1 PLNIEKNSDE
11 FRSHRGYLYPN
22 LYFSKRATFDVMI
35 EDYETAIKNLKNA
48 AERNFLLAMNDKRK
62 AMFYAKY
69 CYERGIPLDEN
80 KLDNW
85 LKEALNHYY
94 LIDKDSL
101 GAKVSSTV
109 LFNGDGV
116 RTTMVTRKNLF
127 IYPDYRDGWFS
138 WSFHTDYFFRYLHK
152 NGLLGKIFQTGE
164 DLQALHLW
172 VTRGFDWRV
181 YPPLNAW
188 YKDYPISDK
197 DLTDILSF
205 VDHHPDGKQFDEN
218 LLCAILSERA
228 FERGD
233 SALGLDFY
241 HRIDQAN
248 LPQSINKYE
257 YLEKTFLLNV
267 LKQLTGNLATSGKMN
282 EAIRLA
288 DIFTDE
294 NDKVIAY
301 THMAKKMYEMDADP
315 ETFEY
320 LDSAFLFF
328 RKTDYS
334 SLHIFSTD
342 SRNNLIMLLSEIG
355 GESLNNKA
363 REALLDIPES
373 RKFTGILAR
382 VIGVAQ
388 EGNYYLAYTSIP
400 NSLTESEDLQSRT
413 MILMQACKANEKKK
427 GGDAQWKS
435 MDDFID
441 WIWNYIDYIPV

>member
-1 PLNIEKNSDE
+1 
-11 FRSHRGYLYPN
+11 
-22 LYFSKRATFDVMI
+22 
-35 EDYETAIKNLKNA
+35 
-48 AERNFLLAMNDKRK
+48 
-62 AMFYAKY
+62 
-69 CYERGIPLDEN
+69 
-80 KLDNW
+80 
-85 LKEALNHYY
+85 
-94 LIDKDSL
+94 
-101 GAKVSSTV
+101 
-109 LFNGDGV
+109 
-116 RTTMVTRKNLF
+116 
-127 IYPDYRDGWFS
+127 
-138 WSFHTDYFFRYLHK
+138 
-152 NGLLGKIFQTGE
+152 
-164 DLQALHLW
+164 
-172 VTRGFDWRV
+172 
-181 YPPLNAW
+181 
-188 YKDYPISDK
+188 
-197 DLTDILSF
+197 
-205 VDHHPDGKQFDEN
+205 
-218 LLCAILSERA
+218 
-228 FERGD
+228 
-233 SALGLDFY
+233 
-241 HRIDQAN
+241 
-248 LPQSINKYE
+248 
-257 YLEKTFLLNV
+257 
-267 LKQLTGNLATSGKMN
+267 
-282 EAIRLA
+282 
-288 DIFTDE
+288 
-294 NDKVIAY
+294 
-301 THMAKKMYEMDADP
+301 MYEMDADP